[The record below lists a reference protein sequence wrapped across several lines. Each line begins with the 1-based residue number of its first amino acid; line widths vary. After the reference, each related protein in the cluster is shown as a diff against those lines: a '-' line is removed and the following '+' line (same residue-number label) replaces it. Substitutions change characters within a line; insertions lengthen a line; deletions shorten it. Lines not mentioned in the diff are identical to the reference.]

1 MLHARREICEIVRCI
16 PERFLGNCQIVEFDA
31 CVRFWECGGYVTS
44 HKNGEQTPSQKATSD
59 CGENDR
65 RQQPA
70 ARDGE
75 GWPQL
80 PPAGVL
86 FAVLSEMRERCVV
99 TSEHRIWTP

>member
-16 PERFLGNCQIVEFDA
+16 PERFLGNCQSWSLTRA
-31 CVRFWECGGYVTS
+31 CVLGMWRLCKPVIKMAS
-44 HKNGEQTPSQKATSD
+44 
-59 CGENDR
+59 R
-65 RQQPA
+65 RRPKRPNQIVVRTIDGSQPA

-86 FAVLSEMRERCVV
+86 FAVLSEMRERWCG
-99 TSEHRIWTP
+99 HI